1 MKNIKI
7 NQELENI
14 INLMGEHVSF
24 VNNVKISEQFLSEKI
39 EGKLTDIVLH
49 LHGDHQFA
57 VDDGDYYLFSEII
70 DFKVLD
76 TK

>member
-1 MKNIKI
+1 MKNSKI

-24 VNNVKISEQFLSEKI
+24 VENRKVEGKFFTQNI

-49 LHGDHQFA
+49 LHGDHEFA
-57 VDDGDYYLFSEII
+57 VDDGDYFSFSQII

>member
-1 MKNIKI
+1 MKNSKI

-57 VDDGDYYLFSEII
+57 VDDDGDYFSFLKSLILK
-70 DFKVLD
+70 F
-76 TK
+76 

>member
-1 MKNIKI
+1 MKNSKI
-7 NQELENI
+7 NQELEII

-24 VNNVKISEQFLSEKI
+24 VKNVKISGQFLSQKI
-39 EGKLTDIVLH
+39 QGQVTDIVLS
-49 LHGDHQFA
+49 LDGNHQFSIEGGEFFVIA
-57 VDDGDYYLFSEII
+57 DV

>member
-1 MKNIKI
+1 MKNSKI

-49 LHGDHQFA
+49 L
-57 VDDGDYYLFSEII
+57 SW
-70 DFKVLD
+70 
-76 TK
+76 

>member
-1 MKNIKI
+1 MKKSNI

-24 VNNVKISEQFLSEKI
+24 VKNVNISGQFLSQKI
-39 EGKLTDIVLH
+39 EGKLTHIVLD
-49 LHGDHQFA
+49 LHGDYEFA
-57 VDDGDYYLFSEII
+57 VDDGDYFSFSEII

-76 TK
+76 PK

>member
-1 MKNIKI
+1 MKNSKI

-24 VNNVKISEQFLSEKI
+24 VENRKVKGKSFTQNI

-49 LHGDHQFA
+49 LHGDHEFA
-57 VDDGDYYLFSEII
+57 VDDGDYFSFSQII